1 MLVVLGCSIG
11 AQGAVTAA
19 QPIHVAAGPHVWW
32 PRDAEA
38 TLERVVI
45 NTSPRQKP
53 EKEIVLSGGNAD
65 LETTGVDK
73 CYFKNQV
80 WTPLLLL
87 SNPLFLLNT
96 TL

>member
-1 MLVVLGCSIG
+1 MGCLWCWGCSIG

-19 QPIHVAAGPHVWW
+19 QPIHVAAGPRVWW
-32 PRDAEA
+32 PRGAEA

-73 CYFKNQV
+73 
-80 WTPLLLL
+80 LLFQK
-87 SNPLFLLNT
+87 SRMDSIVVAQQSSFSP
-96 TL
+96 